1 MLSSTVAQRPSAIPL
16 IRQSDALPALE
27 MLGEVGAPI
36 GKLLRKSELPES
48 FQEGGDGFIPFR
60 TMLGFVGHAARSQ
73 DIPDL
78 CWRGVL
84 QTGVDQLGGWGEAV
98 ARCRTLRRAILTFCE
113 RFRQDAP
120 MMELGLEFGDETV
133 WFYRRRPAQVIGW
146 LGDEE
151 GQQYALAS
159 MIRVVRSAAGAHWL
173 PSHIQLE
180 SAKAAWTAHVPGFA
194 ECQIDLGCPIVAI
207 AVPYDLLDRSTYWPN
222 RQGRAQ
228 SELPAAEETLAGS
241 LIQAISVLLPAIV
254 PSLELAAEIA
264 EVSPRRLRRQLAEEH
279 TSWRNV
285 LDEARLD
292 ACRRMFRDPKRP
304 LVEIA
309 TDLRYSDQ
317 AHLSR
322 AFRRWTGECP
332 AAYRRRQSA

>member
-1 MLSSTVAQRPSAIPL
+1 MMRTPSAIPL
-16 IRQSDALPALE
+16 IRQSDALPPLDVI
-27 MLGEVGAPI
+27 GEAGAPI
-36 GKLLRKSELPES
+36 GKLLLQSGLPES
-48 FQEGGDGFIPFR
+48 FQEGGGGFIPIR

-84 QTGVDQLGGWGEAV
+84 QARVDHLGGWGEAV

-120 MMELGLEFGDETV
+120 MMELGLDFGDETA

-146 LGDEE
+146 PGDEE

-159 MIRVVRSAAGAHWL
+159 MIRVVRSAAGADWL
-173 PSHIQLE
+173 PSGIQLE
-180 SAKAAWTAHVPGFA
+180 SATAAWAAQVPGLA
-194 ECQIDLGCPIVAI
+194 QCQIDLRCPVVAI
-207 AVPYDLLDRSTYWPN
+207 AVPYALLDQSTYWPN
-222 RQGRAQ
+222 GVGREP
-228 SELPAAEETLAGS
+228 SKLTDAEESLAGS
-241 LIQAISVLLPAIV
+241 LTQAISVLLPAIQ
-254 PSLELAAEIA
+254 PSLEVAAEIA
-264 EVSPRRLRRQLAEEH
+264 ELNPRMLRRQLAEEH
-279 TSWRNV
+279 TSWRKV

-292 ACRRMFRDPKRP
+292 ACQRMLRDPERR
-304 LVEIA
+304 LAEIA

-317 AHLSR
+317 AHLNR

-332 AAYRRRQSA
+332 TAYRRRQLA